1 MIAVD
6 SFAFQVAGLQRM
18 VANDARRSAEE
29 AEAAASRRAQIAGN
43 LASYNATRC
52 EARERILACI
62 KSRRRGVT
70 SPDIM
75 RATGLDRKLVGY
87 HIQAMSKAGQI
98 VADDPRVKP
107 KNWRVAQ

>member
-1 MIAVD
+1 MTLDVR
-6 SFAFQVAGLQRM
+6 QRRQKQRHR
-18 VANDARRSAEE
+18 AARKS
-29 AEAAASRRAQIAGN
+29 
-43 LASYNATRC
+43 LATSPPTTLHATRC